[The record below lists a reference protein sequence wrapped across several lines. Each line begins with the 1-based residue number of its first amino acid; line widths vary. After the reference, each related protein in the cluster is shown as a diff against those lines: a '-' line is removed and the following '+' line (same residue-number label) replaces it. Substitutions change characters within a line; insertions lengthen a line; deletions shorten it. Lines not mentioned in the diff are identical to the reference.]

1 MEKSEPPIGCG
12 PITFRVFSLSLPS
25 CACRALCSLG
35 ARSLAPDMPTLLRRC
50 YWPFISCLFSAPFC
64 FEAGC
69 RSGKNVPRLHCLW
82 NRTLYP

>member
-35 ARSLAPDMPTLLRRC
+35 ALAGSGHAHFIEALLLAIHKL
-50 YWPFISCLFSAPFC
+50 PF
-64 FEAGC
+64 
-69 RSGKNVPRLHCLW
+69 
-82 NRTLYP
+82 